1 MAYAAKVRG
10 ERVAVLTTFGDGG
23 TSTGDFHAA
32 MNFAGVFRLP
42 VVFFCEN
49 NRYAISHPVER
60 QTASGTL
67 AEKAPA
73 YGLPGLRVDGN
84 DVLAVRK
91 AVGDAMERARA
102 GEGGTLI
109 EALTYRIGPHSTSDD
124 PTVYRSEDEV
134 AAWRGKDPIRRFAA
148 FLERRGLLED
158 PAAEEAE
165 AKEIVRRTIEAAEG
179 APPCRRPACSRMS
192 TRTFHGT
199 SPSSATPCS
208 PGRGDAMGEV
218 TLIKAIN
225 DALATEMARDP
236 SVCLLGEDIGRDGG
250 VFRAT
255 EGLLHRFG
263 TERVI
268 DTPLNEA
275 GIVGMAIGMAMNGLR
290 PVAEIEFSDFIYPA
304 FDQIVSEMAKMRYRS
319 AGQFTAA
326 VVLRAP
332 SGGGIRGGHYHSQSP
347 EAYYIHTAGLVVV
360 MPSTPADAKG
370 LLSSAIRGEDPVIF
384 LEPKALYRTV
394 KGEVPEGEYLV
405 PLGKGRI
412 VRPGDDV
419 TLIAWGGMVPVAEKA
434 AATAASEGV
443 SVEIIDPRTLWPLDI
458 AMIEASVKR
467 TGRAVVLHEA
477 PRTCGFGAE
486 SLRARPG
493 TVLPA
498 PEGARRARDG
508 VRHPVPLCP

>member
-1 MAYAAKVRG
+1 V
-10 ERVAVLTTFGDGG
+10 
-23 TSTGDFHAA
+23 
-32 MNFAGVFRLP
+32 
-42 VVFFCEN
+42 
-49 NRYAISHPVER
+49 
-60 QTASGTL
+60 
-67 AEKAPA
+67 
-73 YGLPGLRVDGN
+73 
-84 DVLAVRK
+84 
-91 AVGDAMERARA
+91 
-102 GEGGTLI
+102 
-109 EALTYRIGPHSTSDD
+109 
-124 PTVYRSEDEV
+124 
-134 AAWRGKDPIRRFAA
+134 
-148 FLERRGLLED
+148 
-158 PAAEEAE
+158 AE
-165 AKEIVRRTIEAAEG
+165 A
-179 APPCRRPACSRMS
+179 
-192 TRTFHGT
+192 
-199 SPSSATPCS
+199 
-208 PGRGDAMGEV
+208 

-236 SVCLLGEDIGRDGG
+236 SVCVLGEDVGRDGG

-255 EGLLHRFG
+255 EGLLRRFG
-263 TERVI
+263 PERVI
-268 DTPLNEA
+268 DTPLNEV

-394 KGEVPEGEYLV
+394 KGEVPEGEFLV
-405 PLGKGRI
+405 PLGVGRI
-412 VRPGDDV
+412 VRPGADV
-419 TLIAWGGMVPVAEKA
+419 TLITWGAMVPVAEKTA
-434 AATAASEGV
+434 ADAASEGV
-443 SVEIIDPRTLWPLDI
+443 DVEIIDPRTLWPIDI

-486 SLRARPG
+486 ISALIQERCFLHLKAPVARVTGFDTPFPYALETSYLPDPERTLRAI
-493 TVLPA
+493 
-498 PEGARRARDG
+498 RASMDF
-508 VRHPVPLCP
+508 